1 MKKTILQIVLLAIII
16 FLVYK
21 IYESIMQPVR
31 FNRDRNE
38 RTEQVIQS
46 LKDIRSAQVAYRSI
60 HGTFTN
66 SFDTLMQ
73 FISTGEI
80 PVVRMIP
87 DPTDTTFTRSIRDTI
102 GYIRVQDSLFSNRQN
117 FDVTSFPLIP
127 FSSGDTFALDAGQ
140 IERSKIMIDVFE
152 ASALNSQFLKELDQQ
167 LVSNYSDMLESTE
180 RYPGL
185 KVGSMSEATLDGN
198 WE

>member
-1 MKKTILQIVLLAIII
+1 MKKTILQVVLLAIII

-31 FNRDRNE
+31 FNKDRNE
-38 RTEQVIQS
+38 RTVQVIQS

-60 HGTFTN
+60 HGAYTS
-66 SFDTLMQ
+66 SFDTLLE
-73 FISTGEI
+73 FIRTGEI

-87 DPTDTTFTRSIRDTI
+87 DPMDTTFTRSIRDTI
-102 GYIRVQDSLFSNRQN
+102 GYIRVQDSLFAGRQN
-117 FDVTSFPLIP
+117 FDVRSFPLIP
-127 FSSGDTFALDAGQ
+127 FSNGDTFTLDAGQ

-152 ASALNSQFLKELDQQ
+152 ASALNTKFLKGLDQQ
-167 LVSNYSDMLESTE
+167 LVNNYNDMLESTE

-185 KVGSMSEATLDGN
+185 KVGSMNEATLDGN